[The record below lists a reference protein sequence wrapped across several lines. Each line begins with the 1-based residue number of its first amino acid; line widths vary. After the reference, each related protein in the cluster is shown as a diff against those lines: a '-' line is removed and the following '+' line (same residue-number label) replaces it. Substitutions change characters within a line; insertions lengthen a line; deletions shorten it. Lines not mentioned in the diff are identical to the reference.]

1 MINTIVFDLDGT
13 LLNTLEDLKDSV
25 NFALER
31 QGFPLRNLS
40 EIRSFV
46 GNGIRLLMERAVPE
60 NIDAETF
67 EICFKDF
74 CDYYKI
80 HMDFFLQMHLPM

>member
-31 QGFPLRNLS
+31 QGFPLRDLS
-40 EIRSFV
+40 EIRLFV
-46 GNGIRLLMERAVPE
+46 GNGIRLLMER
-60 NIDAETF
+60 NLK
-67 EICFKDF
+67 KDF
-74 CDYYKI
+74 LRFQI
-80 HMDFFLQMHLPM
+80 A